1 MKITLK
7 TRNLLCLL
15 LTGAAWGAGCASRTA
30 VSSAEPN
37 APAAPAQTFYE
48 GGISTAEVVDAA
60 GDVLTRMHFVI
71 EKLDAEQG
79 LVRTRPLRGAQ
90 FFEVWRSDNA
100 STFAW
105 EEANVQSIRR
115 AVELR
120 VRPEDRGQRTE
131 DRRQKTEDGGQT
143 TPPSSVLPGSSR
155 LCVACTVSVQRLS
168 RQDEAAGS
176 SGAYRIY
183 SNSAANLQWLE
194 AGPQQRRAMA
204 WIDIGQDRDLAA
216 RILARVEQRLQ
227 RVN

>member
-1 MKITLK
+1 M
-7 TRNLLCLL
+7 
-15 LTGAAWGAGCASRTA
+15 GSRLREPDGGKLGRA
-30 VSSAEPN
+30 ERSCRPSADVLRRRHY
-37 APAAPAQTFYE
+37 A
-48 GGISTAEVVDAA
+48 AEVVDAA

-90 FFEVWRSDNA
+90 FFEMWRSDNA

-105 EEANVQSIRR
+105 EESNLQSIRR

-120 VRPEDRGQRTE
+120 VGPEDRGQRTD
-131 DRRQKTEDGGQT
+131 DRRQKTEDRGQT
-143 TPPSSVLPGSSR
+143 TAPSSVPGRPSSDLRPPSSVPPGSSR

-168 RQDEAAGS
+168 RQDETAGS
-176 SGAYRIY
+176 SGAYRVY
-183 SNSAANLQWLE
+183 SNAAANLQWLE

-204 WIDIGQDRDLAA
+204 WIDVGQDRDLAA
-216 RILARVEQRLQ
+216 RILARVDQRLQ